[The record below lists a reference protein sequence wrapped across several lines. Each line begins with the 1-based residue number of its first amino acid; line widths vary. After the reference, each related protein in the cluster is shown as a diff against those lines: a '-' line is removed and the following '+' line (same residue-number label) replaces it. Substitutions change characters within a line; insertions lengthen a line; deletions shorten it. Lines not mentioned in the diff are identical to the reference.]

1 MCVLFWHNPVGVP
14 CTSCVASPAS
24 APLLP
29 PSVEPQEVDI
39 TYQVLKQAGEISGGG
54 RRGAT
59 PTPEVLQQMQMQQP
73 PQLPPPM
80 VTLPGGSGGGSIAS
94 SASSS
99 AASLHRRPPSYMG
112 SRHASVLTVNAPNP
126 GTASSSGLSSHMHT
140 RKVYLSLSSNS
151 LSLSQS
157 SLLPFV
163 LYTLS
168 PKETSAQLLLF
179 SKSAIFP

>member
-59 PTPEVLQQMQMQQP
+59 PTPEVVLQQQQLQQ

-140 RKVYLSLSSNS
+140 RKVYLSRQSIS
-151 LSLSQS
+151 LSLFRNS
-157 SLLPFV
+157 SLCPLC
-163 LYTLS
+163 YTLVT
-168 PKETSAQLLLF
+168 KKYF
-179 SKSAIFP
+179 